1 MMEIENLMKDIYAYI
16 KNEINYSKDFA
27 VGTNIIEEGLI
38 DSMGVLTL
46 VSFLETKYAIEID
59 LEEITVDNFAT
70 VKNIAEFVKRITG

>member
-1 MMEIENLMKDIYAYI
+1 MDIEKYMKDIYAYI
-16 KNEINYSKDFA
+16 KEEINYSKDFD

-46 VSFLETKYAIEID
+46 VSFLETKYAIEVD

-70 VKNIAEFVKRITG
+70 VRNIAEFVKRIVG